1 LKPSPPSQLY
11 EDAPGLEA
19 PALILG
25 AGPAGLTAAYELSK
39 SGVSSV
45 LLERDSSVGG
55 LSRTVE
61 YKGCRF
67 DLGGHRFYTK
77 IAIVEQIWREALGN
91 ELLTRPRLSRIYYKS
106 KFFQYPI
113 DPLEALRKLGLFEAI
128 RSCLSLM
135 KSRLF
140 PDLPEHDFEAWVS
153 NRFGR
158 RLFEIFFKTYTE
170 KVWGINCRQIQAD
183 WAAQRIGGLSLG
195 SLLRQAILPRRSAG
209 IRTLVKQF
217 QYPRLGPGM
226 MWSRMREIVEARGS
240 RVLLRSPVE
249 RIEWEDGRVTAVH
262 SGGRVYRAKHFLSS
276 IPIREL
282 IQSLD
287 PAAPEPLR
295 SAACDFH
302 YRDFIVVALI
312 VRGRNLFPDTWIY
325 IHDPGLKVGRIQNY
339 NNWSPGMTS
348 DPEMTCLGLEY
359 FCVEG
364 DGYWNATGSEL
375 IAMAKRELMQL
386 GLANGRSIVDGT
398 VVRVPKAYPIYDG
411 VYKQALSTVRNF
423 LKVVP
428 NLQLIG
434 RNGMH
439 RYNNQDHSM
448 LTGILASRNILGGRF
463 DLWNLSGD
471 MDYLEDDGDLTSEQ
485 VLAFE
490 ASQPAVPKAV

>member
-1 LKPSPPSQLY
+1 LKASPPNQLY
-11 EDAPGLEA
+11 EDALGLEA
-19 PALILG
+19 PVLILG

-45 LLERDSSVGG
+45 LLERDSVVGG

-67 DLGGHRFYTK
+67 DIGGHRFYTK
-77 IAIVEQIWREALGN
+77 ISIVEQIWREVLGK
-91 ELLTRPRLSRIYYKS
+91 ELLTRQRLSRIYYKS

-113 DPLEALRKLGLFEAI
+113 NPLEALGKLGLFEAI
-128 RSCLSLM
+128 RSSLSLM

-140 PDLPEHDFEAWVS
+140 PELPEHDFEAWVS

-170 KVWGINCRQIQAD
+170 KVWGMNCRQIQAD

-195 SLLRQAILPRRSAG
+195 SVLRQAMLPRRSAG

-226 MWSRMREIVEARGS
+226 MWSRMREIVESRGS
-240 RVLLRSPVE
+240 RVVLRSPVE

-262 SGGRVYRAKHFLSS
+262 SAGRVYRAEHFLSS
-276 IPIREL
+276 ISIREL

-287 PAAPEPLR
+287 PAPPEPLR

-302 YRDFIVVALI
+302 YRDFILVGLI

-339 NNWSPGMTS
+339 NNWSSDMTS

-359 FCVEG
+359 FCFEG
-364 DGYWNATGSEL
+364 DASWNATDSEL
-375 IAMAKRELMQL
+375 IGPAKRELMQL

-411 VYKQALSTVRNF
+411 VYKEALSTVRNF
-423 LKVVP
+423 LRTVP

-471 MDYLEDDGDLTSEQ
+471 MDYLEDDGDLTNQQ